1 MAEPQKAAAPAATK
15 PAVPKVATAAAK
27 PAAVPAVA
35 KPAVPGAAS
44 AAAPASATAK
54 AAAPATAAKPAAPVA
69 KKAPAAATAAA
80 PAAAAPAGAAPAEGE
95 QDLEAMKKKFKPKK
109 KVALPTDMLS
119 DAKSYDDKLILM
131 KFLTEKEKGRV
142 VLMVKNMLRGAV
154 DAGKKK

>member
-1 MAEPQKAAAPAATK
+1 MAEPQKAAAPAA
-15 PAVPKVATAAAK
+15 PAAPKAAAPKVAPAAAAAK
-27 PAAVPAVA
+27 PGVPAVA
-35 KPAVPGAAS
+35 KPAAAKT
-44 AAAPASATAK
+44 AAPAAGAK
-54 AAAPATAAKPAAPVA
+54 PATAGAVAPVA
-69 KKAPAAATAAA
+69 KKAPA
-80 PAAAAPAGAAPAEGE
+80 PAAAAPAVAAAAPAEGE

-109 KVALPTDMLS
+109 KVAVPTDMLS